1 MKRIIL
7 ILAAMA
13 ATCVQA
19 QVCKVSATKNNGKVI
34 QISVNLDSLE
44 GKTLVTT
51 VSHVQNNVVL
61 KLAYEDNAS
70 VDTNCVIAR
79 EDSILQK
86 LRKQVKDTLA
96 IAEVRDTFTV
106 AEVNDTVQ
114 ITEGKTDSNQPTAKK
129 STVIGGFLD
138 MFGLGSVT
146 SLVSG
151 VDSDSHYEEYAKK
164 LAKDLTEADSTKY
177 IQQYKQR
184 KWKWLDKH
192 KSYSTLELSG
202 IFGKDFGDSEGDE
215 KINAEDYGMDPKK
228 AFNLGGSVKF
238 SQVFVPGTY
247 DAQGEFTPNRLNF
260 AWSIGGLFAIDC
272 QKDYGWSTDFMAKIG
287 IQAGNG
293 ITLGADALIGA
304 GTTPYAIYSSDYI
317 NYRSVLHNQWCFKY
331 GAQVWISSNFSGNT
345 YTSLFARIVH
355 SVAPSSIYHHPTDQ
369 YWYNTL
375 IDFDKGSW
383 QVGFAVGYKFGYNPD
398 LKSRRLQA
406 SVSAGYSL
414 TGKNKAPEVLIEIE
428 KINRV
433 SPVLDFSYG
442 VGFGQSCNKNYLQS
456 FTINGGWFFRL
467 KPEHKFGYLIK
478 LYAGAGEYMVGKELK
493 TSDGEFEMVSNVQK
507 LCLKGGVNLGGAF
520 RFGCNTLSASCK
532 IGYHYGFASE
542 YKGYEIMKDEG
553 LRGFDV
559 VPMIGYTL
567 NF

>member
-34 QISVNLDSLE
+34 QISVNLDSLQ

-51 VSHVQNNVVL
+51 ISHVQNNVVL
-61 KLAYEDNAS
+61 NMAYEGGSA
-70 VDTNCVIAR
+70 VDT
-79 EDSILQK
+79 L
-86 LRKQVKDTLA
+86 KQENLAGAEMTSEQENLVEAETTSASETSDTLA
-96 IAEVRDTFTV
+96 VDENMQKNAESSD
-106 AEVNDTVQ
+106 
-114 ITEGKTDSNQPTAKK
+114 KPTAKK

-146 SLVSG
+146 SFVSE
-151 VDSDSHYEEYAKK
+151 VAPDFNYEEYAQK
-164 LAKDLTEADSTKY
+164 LVKDLTEADSTKY
-177 IQQYKQR
+177 IPQYKQR
-184 KWKWLDKH
+184 KWKWLDKS

-272 QKDYGWSTDFMAKIG
+272 QKDYGWSTDFMAKLG

-345 YTSLFARIVH
+345 YTSLFARIVR
-355 SVAPSSIYHHPTDQ
+355 SVAPSSIYHHPTGQ
-369 YWYNTL
+369 YWNNTL

-414 TGKNKAPEVLIEIE
+414 IGKNKAPEVLIEIE

-442 VGFGQSCNKNYLQS
+442 VGFGQICQKNYLQS
-456 FTINGGWFFRL
+456 FTVNGGWFFRL

-493 TSDGEFEMVSNVQK
+493 TSDGAFEMVNNVQK

-542 YKGYEIMKDEG
+542 YKGYETMKDVG
-553 LRGFDV
+553 LKGFDV